1 MEIYMKRRLNNMMNG
16 FGLMLDTNDRKEALR
31 EVRKWVDKELGEPT
45 TSIKV
50 EGNKTTVTLPDGRVG
65 VSRCNPCDKFDII
78 TGIRVAL
85 DDIERKSRKLS
96 LIERQM
102 IQTAFDLGAQNIKL
116 YRYDSDTNVI
126 MFLGDKNQEL
136 MAIQHDDAFDWLD
149 HGKEYVIKELI
160 KNRL

>member
-1 MEIYMKRRLNNMMNG
+1 MMNG

-31 EVRKWVDKELGEPT
+31 QVRKWVDKELGEST

-50 EGNKTTVTLPDGRVG
+50 EGNKTTVTLPDGRIG

-85 DDIERKSRKLS
+85 DDIEKKSRKLS
-96 LIERQM
+96 ILEKQM
-102 IQTAFDLGAQNIKL
+102 IQTALDVGAKTIQL
-116 YRYDSDTNVI
+116 LTYDDDTAVVVFLNDVDHEI
-126 MFLGDKNQEL
+126 MGVEIEDS
-136 MAIQHDDAFDWLD
+136 FDWLEPR
-149 HGKEYVIKELI
+149 KKYAIKDLI